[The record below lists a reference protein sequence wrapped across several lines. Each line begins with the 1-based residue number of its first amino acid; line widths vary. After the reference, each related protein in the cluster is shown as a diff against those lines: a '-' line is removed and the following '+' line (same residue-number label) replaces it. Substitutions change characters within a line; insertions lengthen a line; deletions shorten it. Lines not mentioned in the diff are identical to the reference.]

1 MVKKNLLKKTAALGM
16 CTVLSLSVL
25 ACGGKKKEDT
35 QAVNNVTESATEATQ
50 ASQKATEVSDKQNNA
65 GYLKEPAANKELVEE
80 DIKIWKSIGTPAGCS
95 KDFDY
100 KAAGYTQEQFEK
112 DVAEISDVVMQVNK
126 IMYESPETDVS
137 NLCTRPLTQW
147 FAFSDD
153 MGKAEIVYSQ
163 VLEIGMVSS
172 DKAAAEIGTISN
184 TNTDLEGNIVSSVLD
199 HTEEACFLFELTKRD
214 GNWKVSNIARYA
226 DRYHDYRTL
235 TDMRL
240 QMIQPWEEGK
250 IQTPAGEWVSL
261 FKIVGRS

>member
-1 MVKKNLLKKTAALGM
+1 MVKKNLLKKTAVLGM

-35 QAVNNVTESATEATQ
+35 PAVNNITESVMEATQ

-112 DVAEISDVVMQVNK
+112 DVAEITDVVMQVNK
-126 IMYESPETDVS
+126 ISFENPEADVS

-147 FAFSDD
+147 ILYSD
-153 MGKAEIVYSQ
+153 GEENEIVYAQ

-172 DKAAAEIGTISN
+172 DKAAAVIGTILN
-184 TNTDLEGNIVSSVLD
+184 TNTDINGNVVSNIL
-199 HTEEACFLFELTKRD
+199 TEEDCSLFELTKRD
-214 GNWKVSNIARYA
+214 GNWKVSKIDTYA

-250 IQTPAGEWVSL
+250 IQTPAGEWASL